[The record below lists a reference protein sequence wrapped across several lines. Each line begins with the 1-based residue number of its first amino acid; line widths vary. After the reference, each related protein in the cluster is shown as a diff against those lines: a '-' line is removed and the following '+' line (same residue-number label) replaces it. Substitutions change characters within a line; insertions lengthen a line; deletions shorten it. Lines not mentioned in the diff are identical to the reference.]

1 MVVWRKYIIAPVS
14 ISMALS
20 LFGCSDTKVA
30 QCERFI
36 KQVNEGTTLID
47 KNKGAQVS
55 TSLKL
60 AKELEEVTKK
70 IRDLNLGDEKLK
82 EYQGKFVKTFETL
95 SKNVEIAGKALGSTK
110 KAEAST
116 AGRATIQKAKGDID
130 TALKNAA
137 EAAAK
142 FDSSVSELNQYC
154 TKPES

>member
-14 ISMALS
+14 LSMAFTLAS
-20 LFGCSDTKVA
+20 CSDTKVA
-30 QCERFI
+30 QCERLI
-36 KQVNEGTTLID
+36 KQVNEGTVLID

-82 EYQGKFVKTFETL
+82 EYQGKFVNTFETL
-95 SKNVEIAGKALGSTK
+95 SKNVETAGKALGSTK
-110 KAEAST
+110 NAQAST
-116 AGRATIQKAKGDID
+116 AGRATIQKARGDID
-130 TALKNAA
+130 TALKNAS
-137 EAAAK
+137 ETAAK